1 MRFEVSER
9 GSLRQGIEAL
19 LAVGG
24 QRGLPGAALDQLE
37 HAKARDTPLYPAS
50 KFARAYCDMQ
60 DGKRNLLYLFGL
72 AGLLAPVEREAAP
85 GRHALDVHAIAH
97 VVRAWADCES
107 DIWAGGFVL
116 ELNDGSRVYL
126 EDFES
131 DGWGP
136 HSAASVV
143 PMPAGND
150 LPSLSINHCANL
162 FGWREAPELAE
173 YLRRVGASR
182 PFTTSREE

>member
-1 MRFEVSER
+1 MDHV
-9 GSLRQGIEAL
+9 
-19 LAVGG
+19 
-24 QRGLPGAALDQLE
+24 
-37 HAKARDTPLYPAS
+37 TPLYPPS
-50 KFARAYCDMQ
+50 KFASANCDMQ

-72 AGLLAPVEREAAP
+72 AGLLALVERENAAVP
-85 GRHALDVHAIAH
+85 GRHALDAHAIAR

-116 ELNDGSRVYL
+116 ELNDGSRLYL
-126 EDFES
+126 EGFES

-136 HSAASVV
+136 HSAASVM

-150 LPSLSINHCANL
+150 LPNLSSNHCANL
-162 FGWREAPELAE
+162 FGWREDLPELAD
-173 YLRRVGASR
+173 YLRRVGASW

>member
-1 MRFEVSER
+1 MDHV
-9 GSLRQGIEAL
+9 
-19 LAVGG
+19 
-24 QRGLPGAALDQLE
+24 
-37 HAKARDTPLYPAS
+37 TPLYPAS
-50 KFARAYCDMQ
+50 KFASAYCDMQ

-72 AGLLAPVEREAAP
+72 AGLLAPVERENAAVP
-85 GRHALDVHAIAH
+85 GRHALDVHAVAR

-126 EDFES
+126 EGFES

-136 HSAASVV
+136 HSAASVM

-150 LPSLSINHCANL
+150 LPDLSSNHCANL

-173 YLRRVGASR
+173 YLRRGDLMPDEPHGSVRTRPGQLRNGPLVGKRRLCVGHKVRRLQRRRLS
-182 PFTTSREE
+182 

>member
-1 MRFEVSER
+1 MDHV
-9 GSLRQGIEAL
+9 
-19 LAVGG
+19 
-24 QRGLPGAALDQLE
+24 
-37 HAKARDTPLYPAS
+37 TPLYPAS

-60 DGKRNLLYLFGL
+60 DGKQNQLYLFGL
-72 AGLLAPVEREAAP
+72 AGLLALVERENAAVP
-85 GRHALDVHAIAH
+85 GRHALEVHAVAR

-107 DIWAGGFVL
+107 DTWTGGFVL
-116 ELNDGSRVYL
+116 ELNDGSRGVSRRL
-126 EDFES
+126 RERRM
-131 DGWGP
+131 GP
-136 HSAASVV
+136 RSAASVM

-150 LPSLSINHCANL
+150 LPALSSNHCANL

>member
-1 MRFEVSER
+1 MDHV
-9 GSLRQGIEAL
+9 
-19 LAVGG
+19 
-24 QRGLPGAALDQLE
+24 
-37 HAKARDTPLYPAS
+37 TPLYPAS
-50 KFARAYCDMQ
+50 KFANAYCDMQ
-60 DGKRNLLYLFGL
+60 DGERNLLYLFGL
-72 AGLLAPVEREAAP
+72 AGLLALVERENAAVP
-85 GRHALDVHAIAH
+85 GRHTLDVHAVAS

-107 DIWAGGFVL
+107 DTWTGGFVL

-126 EDFES
+126 EGFES

-150 LPSLSINHCANL
+150 LPDLSSNHCANL

-173 YLRRVGASR
+173 YLRRVGEGEKTTRASADLHDLAR
-182 PFTTSREE
+182 GVEAC

>member
-1 MRFEVSER
+1 MDHV
-9 GSLRQGIEAL
+9 
-19 LAVGG
+19 
-24 QRGLPGAALDQLE
+24 
-37 HAKARDTPLYPAS
+37 TPLYPAS
-50 KFARAYCDMQ
+50 KFASAYSDMQ
-60 DGKRNLLYLFGL
+60 DGERSLLYLFGL
-72 AGLLAPVEREAAP
+72 AGLLALVERENAAVP

-126 EDFES
+126 EGFES

-143 PMPAGND
+143 PMSAGNNLPNLSSKPVRMARGARACRVPAPRWCIAALHD
-150 LPSLSINHCANL
+150 LARGVESC
-162 FGWREAPELAE
+162 
-173 YLRRVGASR
+173 
-182 PFTTSREE
+182 